1 MWWSHNGEL
10 DTLVRL
16 LVCSASALSS
26 DLSGEV
32 VMKKFVSEWVRWLA
46 LVNLA
51 FWLVVFL
58 RAWYVWF
65 HPGGG
70 RG

>member
-10 DTLVRL
+10 DTFVHL
-16 LVCSASALSS
+16 LVCSASALSF
-26 DLSGEV
+26 DLSWEV
-32 VMKKFVSEWVRWLA
+32 VMRKFVSEWVRWLA

-58 RAWYVWF
+58 RAWHSFFYL
-65 HPGGG
+65 GEG
-70 RG
+70 RV